1 MREKICQY
9 LNFGKFF
16 YLGTFCAQTCLQE
29 ASKKGSSV
37 GFEIRTKS
45 WPKSQ
50 KIQIFTV
57 LTPPTLAKSATK
69 LDSIK
74 KLTKGLFLILPIP
87 GRMQKFKEIV
97 CADREKGIRIF
108 SGFIYVTTTRTG
120 QGPYPALNDNEC
132 TNSDHLGGRRGP
144 QSGVGPD
151 SGVCNLVSFRCTFF
165 HHFVCLIVIWQCH
178 SGTGY
183 VNDNFHMHSIFF
195 FFPFVPSNKGT
206 GTVNLS
212 NFSFSVW
219 AFCGVRPH
227 KKCSQK
233 FWKFWKK
240 FYVQILKI
248 LISNFESKKHSNRR
262 ILVSE
267 VQKNDFCDQKKFLKF
282 FDFWT

>member
-1 MREKICQY
+1 MREKNCQY
-9 LNFGKFF
+9 LNFGKIF
-16 YLGTFCAQTCLQE
+16 YLSTFCAQTCLQE
-29 ASKKGSSV
+29 ASKKCTRV

-74 KLTKGLFLILPIP
+74 KLTKGLFLISPIP
-87 GRMQKFKEIV
+87 GRMQKFREIV

-132 TNSDHLGGRRGP
+132 TNSDHLGGRRG
-144 QSGVGPD
+144 QEQV
-151 SGVCNLVSFRCTFF
+151 LVLIQEFAFYFHSVVLFF
-165 HHFVCLIVIWQCH
+165 IILCLIVICQCP
-178 SGTGY
+178 SVTGY
-183 VNDNFHMHSIFF
+183 VSDTFICIQFS

-248 LISNFESKKHSNRR
+248 LISNFGSKKHSNRR

-267 VQKNDFCDQKKFLKF
+267 VQKNNFCDQKKFLKF

>member
-1 MREKICQY
+1 
-9 LNFGKFF
+9 
-16 YLGTFCAQTCLQE
+16 
-29 ASKKGSSV
+29 
-37 GFEIRTKS
+37 
-45 WPKSQ
+45 
-50 KIQIFTV
+50 
-57 LTPPTLAKSATK
+57 
-69 LDSIK
+69 
-74 KLTKGLFLILPIP
+74 
-87 GRMQKFKEIV
+87 MQKFREIV

-151 SGVCNLVSFRCTFF
+151 SGVCNLVSFRYTFF
-165 HHFVCLIVIWQCH
+165 INFYVWSL
-178 SGTGY
+178 SGSALGALDMLMTLSY
-183 VNDNFHMHSIFF
+183 AFNFL

-248 LISNFESKKHSNRR
+248 LISNFGSKKHSNRR

-267 VQKNDFCDQKKFLKF
+267 VQKNNFCDQKKFLKF

>member
-132 TNSDHLGGRRGP
+132 TNSDHLGGRRG
-144 QSGVGPD
+144 QRQE
-151 SGVCNLVSFRCTFF
+151 LVLNQALSAQFVRKFECFYSLSAFDRYLAMPFGHCIWWLHITVQFFFSLYGFPEDFRTEDNKIHRTLVHQCE
-165 HHFVCLIVIWQCH
+165 HFV
-178 SGTGY
+178 GTSPTKIA
-183 VNDNFHMHSIFF
+183 HKIF
-195 FFPFVPSNKGT
+195 
-206 GTVNLS
+206 
-212 NFSFSVW
+212 
-219 AFCGVRPH
+219 
-227 KKCSQK
+227 
-233 FWKFWKK
+233 
-240 FYVQILKI
+240 
-248 LISNFESKKHSNRR
+248 
-262 ILVSE
+262 
-267 VQKNDFCDQKKFLKF
+267 
-282 FDFWT
+282 